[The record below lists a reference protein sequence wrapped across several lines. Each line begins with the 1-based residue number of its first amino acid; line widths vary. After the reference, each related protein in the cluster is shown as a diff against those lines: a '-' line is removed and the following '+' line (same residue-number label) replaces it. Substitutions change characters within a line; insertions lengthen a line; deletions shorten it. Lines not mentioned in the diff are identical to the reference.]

1 MTRIEYRLHAFD
13 LASTRGFA
21 DGNMFG
27 HLLREK
33 LGKLAPDKRAVLV
46 ECVKRFLI
54 PAIPRHLIT
63 KLSRTH
69 NPIRIADTETVDDIE
84 DITVGVP
91 EELVLKVAAE
101 LSLKPGALSAG

>member
-1 MTRIEYRLHAFD
+1 MTHIEYRLHAFD

-33 LGKLAPDKRAVLV
+33 FGRFAPDKRAVLV

-54 PAIPRHLIT
+54 PAIPRGLIT

-69 NPIRIADTETVDDIE
+69 NPIRIAANETIDDVE
-84 DITVGVP
+84 DVSVGVA
-91 EELVLKVAAE
+91 ENLVLKVAAE
-101 LSLKPGALSAG
+101 LSARSK